1 MMKTMKIKRM
11 KTIIDIIQLKIK
23 IILQIQDIK
32 KVMIITDII
41 IVIHMGAQKNSEK
54 RRVVKNFMPKN
65 NIVKSMIL

>member
-1 MMKTMKIKRM
+1 M
-11 KTIIDIIQLKIK
+11 IDIIQLKIK

-32 KVMIITDII
+32 IVMIITDII
-41 IVIHMGAQKNSEK
+41 IVIHMVAQKNLEK